1 MNKIKIEWIMN
12 KFDINYNLN
21 AQELHKII
29 YTSLKY
35 CDRIPNLKLKNKV
48 LENNINSF
56 FQSNLF
62 EILPKE
68 KQLYLLYDDLFSK
81 KKYIP
86 KKDQNNKAFFEDFII
101 NFKDLFY
108 KIQKN
113 KKSMKQLK
121 KLRWYMILDEDNFF
135 EDESKKA
142 KNEFLDLKNSTF
154 LIDFSKEMDNLNDSF
169 DEIERN
175 MIYEEYIERENNKIN
190 DNLDEKYEKNIIN
203 DELIDKLL
211 KYEKNPLFYLS

>member
-1 MNKIKIEWIMN
+1 MLDKDINPYFKKNNKTIIIHKKEMTENISPINYSWKELYRIMNKIKIEWIMN

-29 YTSLKY
+29 YTNLKH

-135 EDESKKA
+135 ED
-142 KNEFLDLKNSTF
+142 
-154 LIDFSKEMDNLNDSF
+154 
-169 DEIERN
+169 
-175 MIYEEYIERENNKIN
+175 
-190 DNLDEKYEKNIIN
+190 
-203 DELIDKLL
+203 
-211 KYEKNPLFYLS
+211 